1 MNCDEARRY
10 ASGYIDNEWDLNHT
24 LDIEGHLQ
32 SCGACRSAYSNERAT
47 RAAVRKHATYHRAP
61 ADLARRIRVAL
72 DVRDEP
78 PPAPSRARWTWLG
91 VGASAGFVAAGVLA
105 GMLTLRFLL
114 GPDIAPLAEQVADAH
129 SRSLLANHITDV
141 ASSDQHT
148 VKPWFNG
155 RLDFSPPVRDLT
167 SAGFPLVG
175 GRLDY
180 LDGHVVAA
188 LVYRHRQHFINL
200 FVWPAAGQVQVV
212 PERSERRGY
221 HLIRW
226 TQGGM
231 TFWAV
236 SDLNAEELEA
246 FVQRLRGSV

>member
-1 MNCDEARRY
+1 MNMNCDEAKRY
-10 ASGYIDNEWDLNHT
+10 AGGYFDNEWGLHQL

-32 SCGACRSAYSNERAT
+32 SCDGCRLAYMTERAT
-47 RAAVRKHATYHRAP
+47 RAAVREHATYHRAP
-61 ADLARRIRVAL
+61 ADLARRIR
-72 DVRDEP
+72 
-78 PPAPSRARWTWLG
+78 
-91 VGASAGFVAAGVLA
+91 GVLA
-105 GMLTLRFLL
+105 GMLTLQFLL
-114 GPDIAPLAEQVADAH
+114 GPDVAPLAEQVLAAH

-180 LDGHVVAA
+180 LEGHVVAA
-188 LVYRHRQHFINL
+188 LVYRHRQHFINV
-200 FVWPAAGQVQVV
+200 FVWPAAGQVQVA
-212 PERSERRGY
+212 PERIERRGY
-221 HLIRW
+221 YLTRW
-226 TQGGM
+226 TQEGM
-231 TFWAV
+231 SFWAV

-246 FVQRLRGSV
+246 FVQRLREST

>member
-1 MNCDEARRY
+1 MNCDEAKRY
-10 ASGYIDNEWDLNHT
+10 VSGYVDNEWDLNRT

-32 SCGACRSAYSNERAT
+32 SCDACRLAYASERAT
-47 RAAVRKHATYHRAP
+47 SAAVREHAMYRHAP
-61 ADLARRIRVAL
+61 AGLARRIRVTL
-72 DVRDEP
+72 DVPDE
-78 PPAPSRARWTWLG
+78 APRAPTRARWTWL
-91 VGASAGFVAAGVLA
+91 GASAGFVAAGVLA
-105 GMLTLRFLL
+105 GMLTLQFLL
-114 GPDIAPLAEQVADAH
+114 GPDVAPLAEQVIDAH

-180 LDGHVVAA
+180 LDGRVVAA
-188 LVYRHRQHFINL
+188 LIYRHRQHFINL
-200 FVWPAAGQVQVV
+200 FVWPTAGPMQIA
-212 PERSERRGY
+212 PERIERRGY

-236 SDLNAEELEA
+236 SDLNAQELEA
-246 FVQRLRGSV
+246 FVQRLRASV